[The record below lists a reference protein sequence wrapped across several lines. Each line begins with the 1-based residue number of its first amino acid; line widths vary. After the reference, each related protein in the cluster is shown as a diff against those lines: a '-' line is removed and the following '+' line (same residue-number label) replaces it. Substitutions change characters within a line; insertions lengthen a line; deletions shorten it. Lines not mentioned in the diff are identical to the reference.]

1 MEAVRIKG
9 CPSFGFLMKRSD
21 QRLLIGLMCGTSG
34 DGVSGALVETKGLGR
49 DRKLRVLAHEI
60 MPYPREIR
68 DRLFSMF
75 LPNRF
80 SASDF
85 AHLHRDLGEL
95 LAAAALRII
104 EIGEHPS
111 RELTAIAVQAPTI
124 YHEPPEL
131 GHEGI
136 HVEIGEAAIISE
148 RTGVTIVCDLRPND
162 IAAGGHGAPLSAF
175 VDWALFTDDQ
185 LCRAVQNIG
194 GIANV
199 TFLPPGAGPSDV
211 LSFDTGPGNMV
222 IDGVVHILTR
232 GQEEFDRDGERAAQG
247 SVDKMMLAKLL
258 GNPYIGLRPPKTTGR
273 EEFGQQYAEELVQRA
288 QALGVS
294 ENDLVATATAFTAE
308 CIRVHYDR
316 ELRPRAQVDEMIL
329 YGGGAHNPTL
339 VRMLRER
346 IAPTKVRLHDEF
358 GIPGDAREAVTWAV
372 LADESLAGRSANVPA
387 ASGAQHPV
395 ILGKIVR
402 PRPENQP

>member
-1 MEAVRIKG
+1 MELSG
-9 CPSFGFLMKRSD
+9 
-21 QRLLIGLMCGTSG
+21 QRLLVGLMCGTSG
-34 DGVSGALVETKGLGR
+34 DGVSGALVETEGLGR
-49 DRKLRVLAHEI
+49 DRQLRVLAHEI

-68 DRLFSMF
+68 DRLFAMF

-95 LAAAALRII
+95 LAEAALRII
-104 EIGEHPS
+104 EIGEHRP
-111 RELTAIAVQAPTI
+111 RELTAIAVHAPTVF
-124 YHEPPEL
+124 HEPPEL
-131 GHEGI
+131 DHEGV
-136 HVEIGEAAIISE
+136 HVEIGEAAIIAE
-148 RTGVTIVCDLRPND
+148 RTGVTVLCDLRPND
-162 IAAGGHGAPLSAF
+162 IAAGGQGAPLSAF

-199 TFLPPGAGPSDV
+199 TFLPPGSDLRDV

-222 IDGVVHILTR
+222 IDGVVHTLTR
-232 GQEEFDRDGERAAQG
+232 GRDEFDRDGERAAQG
-247 SVDKMMLAKLL
+247 SIDKPLLAELL
-258 GNPYIGLRPPKTTGR
+258 AHPYVARRPPKTTGR
-273 EEFGQQYAEELVQRA
+273 EDFGQQFAEELVQRA
-288 QALGVS
+288 RELGVG
-294 ENDLVATATAFTAE
+294 ENDLVATATAFTVE

-316 ELRPRAQVDEMIL
+316 ELRTRAQVDEMIL

-358 GIPGDAREAVTWAV
+358 GIPGDAREAATWAV

-387 ASGAQHPV
+387 ASGAHHPV
-395 ILGKIVR
+395 ILGKVVR
-402 PRPENQP
+402 TRVEHQP